1 MFFCFFFYQKC
12 FKRNLVLTWNH
23 GKSHCKNLWHWKQN
37 NVWGLMAT
45 VFCWHVPQKGK
56 TFAKLTETQH
66 QISSWEMEKKNCTE
80 ERRRR
85 KRAEEEF
92 KHGGRGHVSAQPRT
106 HREEWGY
113 SRSSGRLYEGLI
125 AWDTA
130 PLPPGAA
137 QHSVAALLSFC
148 RAWRAGWMRREG
160 GRTREGGGPGG

>member
-1 MFFCFFFYQKC
+1 MFFYTKNSLKEILFYHETMA
-12 FKRNLVLTWNH
+12 NLIVRTFYIGSKTMYEVWWPQCSADTFDRKARHLPSYQRPNIRFH
-23 GKSHCKNLWHWKQN
+23 LGRWK
-37 NVWGLMAT
+37 
-45 VFCWHVPQKGK
+45 
-56 TFAKLTETQH
+56 
-66 QISSWEMEKKNCTE
+66 KKNSTE

-85 KRAEEEF
+85 KRADEEF
-92 KHGGRGHVSAQPRT
+92 KHGGRGHVSAQPRI

-113 SRSSGRLYEGLI
+113 SRSSGCLYEGLI